1 MPATV
6 VLGAQWGDEGKGKL
20 VDILAGDAAL
30 VARFQ
35 GGNNAGHTVVLGDNI
50 LKFHLLPSGITR
62 KDCELILGD
71 GMVID
76 PWVLDKELNDWS
88 NKSGED
94 PSGNRL
100 FISERA
106 HVILPFHRALD
117 GLDKK
122 IGTTGRGIGPTYSDK
137 ISRTGIRFGDINSV
151 LEDENSIGEIVSKQ
165 NLLLQANGSETR
177 ISEKDLEDQLK
188 WIVSRFGNSINNTA
202 IRIENTLKMD
212 EHIVL
217 EGAQGCLLDIDQ
229 GTYPYVT
236 SSVTSR
242 GNATHGVGIHPGHVN
257 RVIGIVKAYTT
268 RVGHGPFTTELF
280 DEIGEHLT
288 EVGHEYGTT
297 TGRRRRCGWLDVV
310 VLKHSHRVNGF
321 TEFAMTKLDVL
332 GGLEKLKICIGYEY
346 NGENIVN
353 LPTSSIMLEGCKP
366 VYLEMDG
373 FESHT
378 LEEWLIIAKEA
389 NESRKGFSALPE
401 NAQKYIKQV
410 ETLLGVKISS
420 VGVGPD
426 RDATIMATN

>member
-1 MPATV
+1 
-6 VLGAQWGDEGKGKL
+6 
-20 VDILAGDAAL
+20 
-30 VARFQ
+30 
-35 GGNNAGHTVVLGDNI
+35 
-50 LKFHLLPSGITR
+50 
-62 KDCELILGD
+62 
-71 GMVID
+71 MVID
-76 PWVLDKELNDWS
+76 PWVLDKELNDW
-88 NKSGED
+88 NQKSGED

-137 ISRTGIRFGDINSV
+137 ISRTGIRFGDINSII
-151 LEDENSIGEIVSKQ
+151 EDEKSIEEIVSKQ
-165 NLLLQANGSETR
+165 NLLLQANGSETI

-188 WIVSRFGNSINNTA
+188 WIIERFGNSINNTA
-202 IRIENTLKMD
+202 IRIENTLKMG

-332 GGLEKLKICIGYEY
+332 GGLEKLQICIGYEY

-389 NESRKGFSALPE
+389 NKSGKGFSALPE